1 MLSKRWRDIPFAAV
15 DVETTGLSA
24 EDDRIIEVG
33 IVRFVNGEV
42 VERFGQIVDPERLIP
57 DEVVALTGIKQEDV
71 QGKPRFGQVSGE
83 ILRRLTDCIIVAYN
97 LSFDR
102 SFLAAELARSG
113 ESWPSE
119 APCVD
124 PLIFARQLHKN
135 QGSKKLGAVAAR
147 LGIPLANAHRA
158 VDDAEVAGK
167 VLLAFAEQLPPELG
181 HLLELQGQ
189 WEELANVEQASW
201 RRNKAAGGDDPF
213 RRAASTS
220 ARTVGELPALGP
232 MYAWGEET
240 DPIRAMFMSLP
251 DANARRGK

>member
-1 MLSKRWRDIPFAAV
+1 MLLKRWRNIPFVAV

-24 EDDRIIEVG
+24 EDDRVIEVG

-42 VERFGQIVDPERLIP
+42 VDRYGQIVDPVRSIP
-57 DEVVALTGIKQEDV
+57 DEVVALTGIKQQDV
-71 QGKPRFGQVSGE
+71 NGMPRFVDIADDVLSRLSGSV
-83 ILRRLTDCIIVAYN
+83 IVAYN

-102 SFLAAELARSG
+102 SFLAAELSRSG
-113 ESWPSE
+113 ASWP
-119 APCVD
+119 ADVPCID

-147 LGIPLANAHRA
+147 MGIPLVNAHRA

-167 VLLAFAEQLPPELG
+167 VLLAFADQLPQELG
-181 HLLELQGQ
+181 HLLELQTQ
-189 WEELANVEQASW
+189 WEELANVEQAAW
-201 RRNKAAGGDDPF
+201 RRNKSSGGDDPF
-213 RRAASTS
+213 RRSGANTTRVA
-220 ARTVGELPALGP
+220 GELPALGP

-251 DANARRGK
+251 DANTRRAR